1 MTRKQPSRQAVSI
14 GEILDSFL
22 SEAHRDSV
30 RPMERL
36 RASWERIT
44 EKKRIRGTRVVQ
56 VKQGRVTIEVKS
68 PPLVAEL
75 AQFRRRELLNDLQ
88 RDLAGDPN
96 IKTLQFRLGA
106 WK

>member
-1 MTRKQPSRQAVSI
+1 MTPKRPSRQAVPI
-14 GEILDSFL
+14 GEILDTFL

-36 RASWERIT
+36 RASWARIT
-44 EKKRIRGTRVVQ
+44 EKKHIQGTRVTQ
-56 VKQGRVTIEVKS
+56 IRQGRVTIEVKS

-75 AQFRRRELLNDLQ
+75 AQFRRRELLDDLQ
-88 RDLAGDPN
+88 RDLSGEP
-96 IKTLQFRLGA
+96 KVRTLLFRLGA